1 MNRLN
6 GTFPLRFPEFNT
18 VWKKYRLGQ
27 LVDIRSAARVHKDEW
42 QESGVPFFRTSD
54 VVSAF
59 NGSVNKKAYISEN
72 LYSKLIKK
80 SGEVKRHDLLVTG
93 GGSIGVPYL
102 IKSNDPLYFKDADLL
117 WIKSTEE
124 LYGPFLYQFLLSP
137 IFRRYLLKITHTG
150 TISHYT
156 IEQAKATEIM
166 LPKSTEQKKIADFLS
181 AVDAKIRLLKEKHA
195 LLQQYKKGV
204 MQKLFS
210 QEIRFK
216 DDNNQVFPDWKFRQ
230 GNELFSSVSDK
241 KHNSD
246 LPILAITQ
254 EHGAIPRDLINY
266 QVQATDSSVASYKV
280 VNKGDFIIS
289 LRSFQGGIEY
299 SQYKGICSPAYII
312 LRPCSELV
320 DDFYRYYLKTGNFI
334 QEMKRR
340 LEGIRDGKI
349 LSYKYFSEI
358 KLPYPCV
365 AEQQK
370 IAEFLQALDEKLAAV
385 QQQIDL
391 TQTFK
396 KGLLQQMFV

>member
-1 MNRLN
+1 MADKSSK
-6 GTFPLRFPEFNT
+6 LRFAEFTQVYSSVSVSDILEKYIHPVTLESGIEYNEIGIRSWGKGIFYKKPATLDDIGNKRIFWIDKDLFIINIVFAWEQAVARTSVNDIGKVASHRFPMFRPVQHKVDLDYLVYFFNT
-18 VWKKYRLGQ
+18 GRGKHLLELASPGGAGRNKTLGQ
-27 LVDIRSAARVHKDEW
+27 KE
-42 QESGVPFFRTSD
+42 F
-54 VVSAF
+54 
-59 NGSVNKKAYISEN
+59 
-72 LYSKLIKK
+72 SKLKLTLPTL
-80 SGEVKRHDLLVTG
+80 D
-93 GGSIGVPYL
+93 
-102 IKSNDPLYFKDADLL
+102 
-117 WIKSTEE
+117 
-124 LYGPFLYQFLLSP
+124 
-137 IFRRYLLKITHTG
+137 
-150 TISHYT
+150 
-156 IEQAKATEIM
+156 EQ
-166 LPKSTEQKKIADFLS
+166 QKIADFLS
-181 AVDAKIRLLKEKHA
+181 AVDEKIRLLKEKHA

-216 DDNNQVFPDWKFRQ
+216 DDNNQAFPDWKLRQ

-299 SQYKGICSPAYII
+299 SRYKGICSPAYII
-312 LRPCSELV
+312 LRPCSEIV

-370 IAEFLQALDEKLAAV
+370 IADFLQELDKKLAAV
-385 QQQIDL
+385 QQQIEL

>member
-1 MNRLN
+1 MNDL
-6 GTFPLRFPEFNT
+6 TPPIRFPEFEGDWKTSEISQRMT
-18 VWKKYRLGQ
+18 VFRGASPRPKGDQRYYGGNIPRLMIQ
-27 LVDIRSAARVHKDEW
+27 
-42 QESGVPFFRTSD
+42 D
-54 VVSAF
+54 VTRD
-59 NGSVNKKAYISEN
+59 G
-72 LYSKLIKK
+72 
-80 SGEVKRHDLLVTG
+80 
-93 GGSIGVPYL
+93 
-102 IKSNDPLYFKDADLL
+102 
-117 WIKSTEE
+117 
-124 LYGPFLYQFLLSP
+124 
-137 IFRRYLLKITHTG
+137 KITYPC
-150 TISHYT
+150 I
-156 IEQAKATEIM
+156 
-166 LPKSTEQKKIADFLS
+166 DFLTQEG
-181 AVDAKIRLLKEKHA
+181 AAKSRLLKKGSLVLSCSGTKVAIPGILGIDACIHDGWLSFKDYNDVDINFLFLQFEKLHERIQGSA
-195 LLQQYKKGV
+195 TKGGVFNNLTTDIVKSMKIGFPSIEEQGKTASFLSVVDEKIHLLKERYTLLRQYKKGV

-216 DDNNQVFPDWKFRQ
+216 DCNGQAFPDWNFRQ
-230 GNELFSSVSDK
+230 GNELFLSVSDK

-312 LRPCSELV
+312 LRPCSEIV

-370 IAEFLQALDEKLAAV
+370 IADFLQELDKKLAAV
-385 QQQIDL
+385 QQQIEL

>member
-1 MNRLN
+1 MKELNRHKSTIGVLCQLIDCEHKTAPTVDKSNYFVVKTNSIKEGQLILSELQPTSKDAYTEWTIRAIPTYGDVIFTREAPAGESCLVPQGLN
-6 GTFPLRFPEFNT
+6 
-18 VWKKYRLGQ
+18 VCLGQ
-27 LVDIRSAARVHKDEW
+27 RTVLLRLRNDNLSSEYLAYYLNSPNCIRQIKRLSLGTTVTRINV
-42 QESGVPFFRTSD
+42 SD
-54 VVSAF
+54 
-59 NGSVNKKAYISEN
+59 
-72 LYSKLIKK
+72 IKK
-80 SGEVKRHDLLVTG
+80 IKISFPDLNQQKTETQLLTG
-93 GGSIGVPYL
+93 
-102 IKSNDPLYFKDADLL
+102 
-117 WIKSTEE
+117 
-124 LYGPFLYQFLLSP
+124 
-137 IFRRYLLKITHTG
+137 
-150 TISHYT
+150 
-156 IEQAKATEIM
+156 
-166 LPKSTEQKKIADFLS
+166 
-181 AVDAKIRLLKEKHA
+181 VDEKIRLLKEKHA

-216 DDNNQVFPDWKFRQ
+216 DDNEEVFPDWKFSH
-230 GNELFSSVSDK
+230 GNKLFSSISDK

-254 EHGAIPRDLINY
+254 EHGAIPRELINY
-266 QVQATDSSVASYKV
+266 QVQASEESVASYKV
-280 VNKGDFIIS
+280 VNEGDFIIS

-299 SQYKGICSPAYII
+299 SRYKGICSPAYII
-312 LRPCSELV
+312 LRPCAEIV

-340 LEGIRDGKI
+340 LEGVRDGKI

-370 IAEFLQALDEKLAAV
+370 IAAFIMTLDKKLDAV